1 MVVKIFL
8 APYEC
13 FCLPSLNDC
22 FVLSML
28 FPSSVK
34 ALCSLW
40 PDNCPPLLQKLS
52 LPPGMLF
59 CRCPKETNPISIIF
73 PYRNSPWER
82 EKDPALFLEGTSLPQ
97 WQKVSPKSKGLP
109 LNDKALL
116 SHPHLQLLLP
126 PADFP
131 KGLHLA
137 AVHWEGQAVM
147 AAQLAQCCWPVCSLI
162 RLSPDGGSR
171 KEELGLVQH
180 NTKLHK
186 LWAGTGK
193 ASGRKSQELKY
204 HQDSALALSPL
215 SVRLISTFVCSKVR
229 GTLLSYSIRGCDI

>member
-8 APYEC
+8 APCEC
-13 FCLPSLNDC
+13 FCLPSLNDW

-52 LPPGMLF
+52 LPPGMPF
-59 CRCPKETNPISIIF
+59 CRCSKETSPISFIF
-73 PYRNSPWER
+73 PYKNSPWER
-82 EKDPALFLEGTSLPQ
+82 GKDPVLLPEGTSLPQ
-97 WQKVSPKSKGLP
+97 GQKTKSQGKETPIKWQGTTQ
-109 LNDKALL
+109 

-137 AVHWEGQAVM
+137 AVHREGQAVM
-147 AAQLAQCCWPVCSLI
+147 AAQLAQ
-162 RLSPDGGSR
+162 RLLLD
-171 KEELGLVQH
+171 Q
-180 NTKLHK
+180 
-186 LWAGTGK
+186 
-193 ASGRKSQELKY
+193 
-204 HQDSALALSPL
+204 
-215 SVRLISTFVCSKVR
+215 SVA
-229 GTLLSYSIRGCDI
+229 